1 MHLHVKNMQQHW
13 WVPNAQQSQQT
24 WKSHR
29 CSHSYNIALVA
40 PVTLAPVTLKSEIL
54 DSLDKVLIKKMLGVW
69 KCHQSGTSKRSE
81 HAIQLDPKFT
91 MQDGTNPDEK
101 KKSTDSRMK
110 ELAHHTQI
118 AQDLHSDALKLQMAC
133 EIHWQ
138 TVAKEIAWLVLEK
151 GELKMALAVYDY

>member
-1 MHLHVKNMQQHW
+1 
-13 WVPNAQQSQQT
+13 
-24 WKSHR
+24 
-29 CSHSYNIALVA
+29 
-40 PVTLAPVTLKSEIL
+40 LAPVTLKSEIL

-138 TVAKEIAWLVLEK
+138 TVAKEIA
-151 GELKMALAVYDY
+151 